1 MSKHEHMPKHGHSAS
16 DTLNPSI
23 DLCAGGTV
31 SAGSTTITFTN
42 HRPNACTITGL
53 GTLVDC
59 GNSFSV
65 PAKANGVNGTKT
77 CNILANAAAGTY
89 PYSSACCDEETNP
102 AIIMQ

>member
-1 MSKHEHMPKHGHSAS
+1 MKPYQEPHKQHKTE
-16 DTLNPSI
+16 TTNPSF

-53 GTLVDC
+53 GSLLDC

-65 PAKANGVNGTKT
+65 PGKSGSVNGSKT
-77 CNILANAAAGTY
+77 CNILSNAAAGTY
-89 PYSSACCDEETNP
+89 PYSSSCCDDQTNP
-102 AIIMQ
+102 AIILQ

>member
-1 MSKHEHMPKHGHSAS
+1 MTKHKEHGAHRAM
-16 DTLNPSI
+16 TTNPTI

-53 GTLVDC
+53 GNLLSC

-65 PAKANGVNGTKT
+65 PAKANGVNGTIT
-77 CNILANAAAGTY
+77 CTILSNAAAGRY
-89 PYSSACCDEETNP
+89 PYSSSCCDDETNP
-102 AIIMQ
+102 VIIMQ